1 MMNQQVYNEKL
12 QQPLPWQSPFAPSN
26 TPNAADSSTVARYL
40 ANLALAPGVLNLI
53 TENGKMDEGSV
64 KNASDFSYSAPA
76 YAGTGYRIIGDAGG
90 RSFQLPDEIT
100 V

>member
-1 MMNQQVYNEKL
+1 MNQEVYNEKM
-12 QQPLPWQSPFAPSN
+12 QQPLPWHSPFEPSN
-26 TPNAADSSTVARYL
+26 TPNAADSSFVARYL

-64 KNASDFSYSAPA
+64 KNASDFSYSAPE

-90 RSFQLPDEIT
+90 KSF
-100 V
+100 